1 MYKNVNIKFFS
12 VIFSFPFLSSKFTR
26 QATLEPTN
34 INICRIKMS
43 DYEQHHYDK
52 ESLKQSAALLGSIE
66 VNPSSDL
73 EAVRVLI
80 NKMSEE
86 CSDSSKLTP
95 DWCFIDC
102 KHLIKTRLFLLHKFF
117 LSLYRRTMFSC

>member
-1 MYKNVNIKFFS
+1 MS
-12 VIFSFPFLSSKFTR
+12 MS
-26 QATLEPTN
+26 
-34 INICRIKMS
+34 ICRIKMS

-52 ESLKQSAALLGSIE
+52 ESLKQSAAALGAIE
-66 VNPSSDL
+66 INPASDL

-86 CSDSSKLTP
+86 CSDGPKLTP

-102 KHLIKTRLFLLHKFF
+102 E
-117 LSLYRRTMFSC
+117 